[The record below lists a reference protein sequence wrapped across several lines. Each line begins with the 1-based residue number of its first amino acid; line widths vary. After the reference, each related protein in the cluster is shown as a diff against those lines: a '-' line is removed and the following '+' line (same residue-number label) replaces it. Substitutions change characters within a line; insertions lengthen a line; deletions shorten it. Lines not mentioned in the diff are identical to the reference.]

1 MAANQSPRQV
11 GLDTNILRHPTPRR
25 FFLSF
30 MEHIG
35 ARAHL
40 SETVQSQIIW
50 EVAREEETHWANK
63 RLRKGVVDQGREDA
77 VLSAVANAAQEWAAE
92 TLLQPSAVITPHTLS
107 AEEAD
112 VMRHLYNNMP
122 DRCFRDPNASSTLA
136 DRRII
141 AETAAA
147 GVPIIISQNMNSIV
161 QRNVNA
167 WLREKNFL
175 EQYRIMFSDEF
186 VDGWLQMED
195 RRGRRRAALLV
206 DMVCGACLPERQG
219 SVDKDVRT
227 ICSFLGWMCA
237 KDAPLRKTGGLVE
250 ALLKE
255 EGRQALMDR
264 CARVREKLPRVTRS
278 IETDRLQRV
287 DQAAEDAGWT
297 P

>member
-1 MAANQSPRQV
+1 MAINQPPHQL

-35 ARAHL
+35 AQAHL
-40 SETVQSQIIW
+40 SKTVQEQIIW

-63 RLRKGVVDQGREDA
+63 RLRKGVVNQGREDA

-92 TLLQPSAVITPHTLS
+92 TLLQPSAVINSYTLS
-107 AEEAD
+107 AEETD
-112 VMRHLYNNMP
+112 FMRHLYNNMP
-122 DRCFRDPNASSTLA
+122 DRCFRSPNASSTLA

-167 WLREKNFL
+167 WLREKNL
-175 EQYRIMFSDEF
+175 LKQYRIMFSDEF
-186 VDGWLQMED
+186 IEGWLQMGD
-195 RRGRRRAALLV
+195 KKGCQRDTLLA
-206 DMVCGACLPERQG
+206 DMVCGACLPEQQG
-219 SVDKDVRT
+219 DVEKDVRAV
-227 ICSFLGWMCA
+227 CSFLGWMCG

-287 DQAAEDAGWT
+287 DQAADDAGWS